1 VRNNLDELGDPWAPE
16 SEKRKSRLVP
26 VVVCTL
32 SFAAVLGIILVTTNI
47 TGGDS
52 STDSSASTAGVGA
65 GSGSGTSSDTAKAVQ
80 DWYVGGGE
88 THLTTVSRDLT
99 SITDDRSA
107 NDLTSLQSDC
117 TTLLT
122 DVQTAQV
129 YSPIPDTTAQDH
141 WSKALSGLAQGAA
154 DCSDGAVAQSTS
166 QVTNAGDELDAANT
180 ELTLASD
187 QVNMLTNG

>member
-1 VRNNLDELGDPWAPE
+1 MRNNLDELGDPWAPE

-52 STDSSASTAGVGA
+52 SADSSTSSSDVGA
-65 GSGSGTSSDTAKAVQ
+65 AAGSDTAKAVQ
-80 DWYVGGGE
+80 DWYISGGE
-88 THLTTVSRDLT
+88 THLTTVTRDLT

-117 TTLLT
+117 ATLLT

-129 YSPIPDTTAQDH
+129 YTPIPDTTAQNH
-141 WSKALSGLAQGAA
+141 WSKALAGLAQGAA
-154 DCSDGAVAQSTS
+154 DCSDGAAAQSTS
-166 QVTNAGDELDAANT
+166 KVTDAGNELDAANT

-187 QVNMLTNG
+187 QVNLLTNG